1 MHASTYASSH
11 VRYREC
17 DVKEP
22 NDEKLELQMW
32 LVDLISWNQK
42 PVPTQIQLL
51 LLLCSVSQCNFNFCS
66 YPQQIFSTLYI
77 SWRPHIFLLV
87 SDFRFAVSTR
97 AFLLSVVFYI
107 LHVIRSCIVRFLIGS
122 KFPPSSFLF
131 LPNSVSSSIGLF
143 TTVKMFPTSL
153 SYMRT

>member
-1 MHASTYASSH
+1 MHASAYASSH

-51 LLLCSVSQCNFNFCS
+51 LFLCSVSQCNFNFSS
-66 YPQQIFSTLYI
+66 YPQQIFSTLY
-77 SWRPHIFLLV
+77 FLT
-87 SDFRFAVSTR
+87 STYFSAGIWLQICCIYEGFFIKR
-97 AFLLSVVFYI
+97 SVLYI
-107 LHVIRSCIVRFLIGS
+107 AC
-122 KFPPSSFLF
+122 
-131 LPNSVSSSIGLF
+131 
-143 TTVKMFPTSL
+143 
-153 SYMRT
+153 Y

>member
-1 MHASTYASSH
+1 
-11 VRYREC
+11 
-17 DVKEP
+17 
-22 NDEKLELQMW
+22 MW

-42 PVPTQIQLL
+42 PGFYTNPIVNLFYAAFRNAISISLPILNKFFQL
-51 LLLCSVSQCNFNFCS
+51 C
-66 YPQQIFSTLYI
+66 IFLDV
-77 SWRPHIFLLV
+77 HIFFCWYLT
-87 SDFRFAVSTR
+87 SDFLYLRGLF
-97 AFLLSVVFYI
+97 FLLSLVFYI

-153 SYMRT
+153 SYMLT